1 MLAAKADEAQAPL
14 KGRFNRSWHAVFT
27 RAVTAAG
34 GIGTCSLQGVHAAL
48 QELGVAATES
58 QVRAARLGFGASLSR
73 AWHLT

>member
-1 MLAAKADEAQAPL
+1 MAAKADEAQAPL

-58 QVRAARLGFGASLSR
+58 QVRELHGLASGQVS
-73 AWHLT
+73 AGPGI